1 MADRPRFGPA
11 GVPPT
16 FRLMKA
22 AVYEVPELLRAEG
35 LDAFEYEAVRWGKK
49 PQIKQQLA
57 ERLGVEAEK
66 SDVWL
71 SMHGSYFINLCGK
84 QEILEDSKKR
94 LTACATAAG
103 WMKAHVVV
111 FHQGFYSQR
120 SHRQDYATCR
130 QALLEVVA
138 GLRGS
143 GITEVRLGLETSGKL
158 SQFGTLNEILGLCE
172 EVDQTQPVLD
182 WSHLHAIGHGRFV
195 GSKDFADVLLEIE
208 SRLGAEAVRNVHC
221 HFSKIEFTWKGER
234 RHHVL
239 DEKRYGPDFRTL
251 AQVLIQFQAKPVVI
265 CETALQDIDAIKMR
279 DIYRE
284 QSLQR

>member
-22 AVYEVPELLRAEG
+22 AVYDVPGLLRAEG
-35 LDAFEYEAVRWGKK
+35 LDALEYEAVRWGKK
-49 PQIKQQLA
+49 PQIKREHA
-57 ERLGVEAEK
+57 ERLGLEAEK
-66 SDVWL
+66 NDVWL
-71 SMHGSYFINLCGK
+71 SMHGSYFINLCGNK
-84 QEILEDSKKR
+84 EILEDSKKR
-94 LTACATAAG
+94 LIACATAAG

-120 SHRQDYATCR
+120 SHRQDYVTCR
-130 QALLEVVA
+130 EALSEVVA
-138 GLRGS
+138 TLTSS
-143 GITEVRLGLETSGKL
+143 GITGVNLGLETSGKL
-158 SQFGTLNEILGLCE
+158 SQFGTLDEILSLCE
-172 EVDQTQPVLD
+172 EVEQTQPVLD

-195 GSKDFADVLLEIE
+195 GSKDFADILLEIE
-208 SRLGAEAVRNVHC
+208 NRLGGEAARNIHC

-251 AQVLIQFQAKPVVI
+251 AKVLIQFQANPVVI
-265 CETALQDIDAIKMR
+265 CETALQDIDAMKMR
-279 DIYRE
+279 DIYHE
-284 QSLQR
+284 QLLSR

>member
-22 AVYEVPELLRAEG
+22 SVHEVPELLRAEG

-49 PQIKQQLA
+49 PQIKQEQA
-57 ERLGVEAEK
+57 ERLGVGAEK
-66 SDVWL
+66 NDVWL

-84 QEILEDSKKR
+84 QEILENSKKR
-94 LTACATAAG
+94 LVACATAAG

-111 FHQGFYSQR
+111 FHLGFYSQK
-120 SHRQDYATCR
+120 SHRQDYVTCR
-130 QALLEVVA
+130 QALREVGA
-138 GLRGS
+138 TLRSS
-143 GITEVRLGLETSGKL
+143 GIMSVNLGLETSGKL
-158 SQFGTLNEILGLCE
+158 SQFGTLNEILSLCE
-172 EVDQTQPVLD
+172 EVEQTQPVID

-195 GSKDFADVLLEIE
+195 GSKDFAEVLSEIE
-208 SRLGAEAVRNVHC
+208 NRLGREAVNNLHC

-239 DEKRYGPDFRTL
+239 DEKHYGPDFRTL
-251 AQVLIQFQAKPVVI
+251 AKVLIQFQANPVII
-265 CETALQDIDAIKMR
+265 CETALQDIDAMKMR
-279 DIYRE
+279 DIYQE
-284 QSLQR
+284 QILPR